1 MQTYEL
7 IIDPEEFRN
16 QRQFLS
22 NLLSKVTTDAE
33 LDLLEGLLN
42 LTDEIADQA
51 HDKYGLDVLMYV
63 EDDAPEPLEYIN
75 LPHPMEDLN
84 GDDIR
89 RIK

>member
-22 NLLSKVTTDAE
+22 SLLSKVTTEAE
-33 LDLLEGLLN
+33 FDLLEGLLN
-42 LTDEIADQA
+42 LTDEIAYQA
-51 HDKYGLDVLMYV
+51 YDKYGLDALMHSV
-63 EDDAPEPLEYIN
+63 EGPEPEEYIN

-89 RIK
+89 RIR